1 MNLRTL
7 ALLLLIP
14 AAACTKLPPVEQ
26 TVSAEAQAAPYP
38 DLAPTASLTDGLPE
52 GRITPGDATAL
63 EARGDALRRRAAAA
77 GS

>member
-1 MNLRTL
+1 MSPRTL

-14 AAACTKLPPVEQ
+14 AAACTELPPVEQ

-38 DLAPTASLTDGLPE
+38 DLAPTASLTDSLPE
-52 GRITPGDATAL
+52 GRIAPGDAAAL
-63 EARGDALRRRAAAA
+63 EARGDALRRKAAAA